1 MSRFSHP
8 ANDGNDLLTAPAGDP
23 RRTADRLYRVQRLS
37 EDVAA
42 RAEALGAAV
51 RAGGVDPLR
60 DIVGE
65 TGVLALTATIA
76 AARAASGLSVPADTI
91 RDLARQAETADGRIG
106 EAIGRGQ
113 VMSRETVVSLEQIT
127 IRWKH
132 LVV

>member
-37 EDVAA
+37 EDVAS

-65 TGVLALTATIA
+65 TGVLALTATIS
-76 AARAASGLSVPADTI
+76 ARPPGRRPHRSGG
-91 RDLARQAETADGRIG
+91 AEGIPPS
-106 EAIGRGQ
+106 GRGC
-113 VMSRETVVSLEQIT
+113 REDLPNSPTGEVIT
-127 IRWKH
+127 
-132 LVV
+132 